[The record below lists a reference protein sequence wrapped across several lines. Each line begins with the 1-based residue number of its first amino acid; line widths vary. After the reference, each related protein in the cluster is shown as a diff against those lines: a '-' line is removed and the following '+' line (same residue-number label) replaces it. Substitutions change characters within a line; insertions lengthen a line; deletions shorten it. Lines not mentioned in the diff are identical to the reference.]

1 MISTE
6 GVYIELRSDAPER
19 LATFY
24 ERLLGLRR
32 VAGTAVVLSGT
43 GLTLAIKPGLGEAPE
58 EGGVVFGFRVP
69 DGSDPSVLRASAM
82 AEGAVVLSESKRDN
96 LATLGCQD
104 PDGNIF
110 VLVAAQPSVGV
121 EAAPAVRVVS
131 PPVVEAP
138 ASKPPAVPPPSIATP
153 RPVAP
158 PAGTRPT
165 RRDVDRLRDMDRL
178 ASMAESIA
186 GLSTPFSEDDPAH
199 VMDRMRSKIPVVS
212 EAELRALEADAEMKA
227 REKQAA
233 VDDLLSQYRSQLRE
247 DPAPAAP
254 QTSPSPPPAP
264 SENAPIVTAPPA
276 VAPSPSISDD
286 PVLADLDS
294 PHTLGPSAASP
305 TDETDPIQAESPRT
319 LGRSRVYDED
329 EDATAP

>member
-32 VAGTAVVLSGT
+32 VAGNAVVLSGT

-69 DGSDPSVLRASAM
+69 DGSDPSVLRASAV

-104 PDGNIF
+104 PDGNVF
-110 VLVAAQPSVGV
+110 VLVAVQPSVGV

-131 PPVVEAP
+131 PPVVDAP
-138 ASKPPAVPPPSIATP
+138 AAKPPAGPPPSIVTP

-158 PAGTRPT
+158 PAGNRPT

-199 VMDRMRSKIPVVS
+199 VMDRMRAKIPVVS

-233 VDDLLSQYRSQLRE
+233 VDDMLSQYRSQLRE
-247 DPAPAAP
+247 DPLPP
-254 QTSPSPPPAP
+254 TTPTSPPVAP
-264 SENAPIVTAPPA
+264 SESVPAAAAPPV

-294 PHTLGPSAASP
+294 PHTLGPSSAGPA
-305 TDETDPIQAESPRT
+305 DETDPIQAESPRT

-329 EDATAP
+329 DDATAP